1 MIEERSSNI
10 NILCLFVDAAW
21 DTRLNYLIGYQMQ
34 VQITN

>member
-21 DTRLNYLIGYQMQ
+21 DYLIGYQMQ